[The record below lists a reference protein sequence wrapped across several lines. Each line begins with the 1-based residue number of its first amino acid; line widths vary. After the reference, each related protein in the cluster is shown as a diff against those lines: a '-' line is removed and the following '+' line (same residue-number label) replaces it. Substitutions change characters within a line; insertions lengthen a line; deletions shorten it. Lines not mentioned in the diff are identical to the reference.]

1 MERKVARFINKGMSK
16 DLAIS
21 KINNEFAFDN
31 QNIRITPDKE
41 STLLSVSNEKGT
53 YKVPNITINGTV
65 IGYCL
70 CNDKILLFST
80 FRKLEGDVPEF
91 PDDGKEY
98 SADYLT
104 LVYNKAEESDYRLV
118 GEVLYEG
125 DLGLSMDRPVETL
138 FNYETETVQKVY
150 WIDGVHQVR
159 YVNIVAD
166 SAEKIKWGLKKD
178 PFSLLQELE
187 LNETIAVRRTNIE
200 GQFPSGTIQY
210 FITYSNYFGR
220 ETPVIWQSDVINL
233 TTDDRGLSPEEYQ
246 STSFIITV
254 VNFDE
259 FFDRINLYSIIRT
272 TLDGTPQGR
281 VIRRDLKTESLLRPI
296 MTILDTGMVYEFIDA
311 SEILYKGGDLVYPS
325 TMTSKDNT
333 LFLGNNVIESY
344 TLDDSLIESI
354 KTDVKLLSDSRKI
367 TADYSSNPNYKY
379 IYQDYATDSLNRI
392 FKAGNTYNIGIQ
404 FQNKYGQWSN
414 VVEVGTWQ
422 TSNYPAINNYGDEYT
437 VYTPSLH
444 VTDSL
449 ATALLNAGYRKMRAV
464 RLQNSSKKI
473 IAQGL
478 VCPTVFKVGSRD
490 DNTAYCQASWF
501 ARPFSSKELWNE
513 NVSDI
518 FEVGQ
523 FAEFRHNAVIPE
535 YGEPFLSENKRYS
548 EFNNVL
554 KAEIQCNY
562 GSEYTIGPYIK
573 NGTTTE
579 RQEFVTEHKNSF
591 FVDTNIIG
599 FYSPDID
606 ENISLGENIKFR
618 IVGYTEIVSNVGA
631 KFLNITNPAGV
642 SSGVNMYKVQSGF
655 STGTGDHGG
664 NSLISGPFYYSFP
677 YNHDDNANDLVDT
690 KKLGYII
697 FPWHKTGT
705 VNIDSTASTDILQS
719 NITSNLHYGGPTIY
733 KNNMWTPPNGIDGPT
748 LFKETE
754 DISVILQDSDNNT
767 NLYYKGNINEILYPR
782 TIEFNN
788 TVTLPAYPILAGNV
802 YGGSTDINTISP
814 VQCHVKSNDVQ
825 GNTWDDSIWNNSLDY
840 GTTGVS
846 MKYKS
851 TPHAVLRFKDSTTG
865 STVILP
871 GISEV
876 PLFQGPNGNR
886 EFWNTE
892 KEEFTK
898 ASITLKYMGPLSFAL
913 LGFLHMTYMEDYNHG
928 VPDFSIV
935 GIKKEDYPSGLNPSI
950 GDCIV
955 ITDVVRAGPI
965 GQELSGKSSEPFN
978 AAELNSTTIFTGR
991 DSYYLFTETV
1001 LRLVA
1006 ENVEP
1011 RDSSYGNFDV
1021 WKAMSI
1027 EELQGINPD
1036 MVFGYQNKTY
1046 KFYSKEDFYV
1056 MVQNIDLLDEWEAS
1070 RISKYNWVTQSSIA
1084 PTEFHMSTLSG
1095 NVDSYMFIGEL
1106 YRETETTV
1114 DTNQNWIPCSK
1125 AFNIGEKVTNTY
1137 GDTWLQRYD
1146 VLRTYAYDSESENSI
1161 IDIVSTV
1168 LESYM
1173 NTNGRYDRNKGSQN
1187 NTFMSPLNFNL
1198 FNTVYNQSD
1207 NFVTGTI
1214 LNSRL
1219 FNTEKFK
1226 TSIIWSLPKSPGAEI
1241 DNWTH
1246 LYSSSVLYLDG
1257 DKGELRSLN
1266 RLGNSI
1272 ISFQD
1277 KGIAEIMFNSYAQLQ
1292 ATQGL
1297 PIELANSGK
1306 VDGKRYLYNNAGCIN
1321 KWSIVER
1328 DNSLYF
1334 IDDISGSINVMNP
1347 QLISLSD
1354 TKGFKTWINNNSTLD
1369 VWTPYKYANVRGF
1382 YDKSLNDIYW
1392 SSKDYCLVYS
1402 ELLQQFMSFMP
1413 YRSTS
1418 MIENFNGHLVTERN
1432 GSLWYM
1438 QEGEYNNFYGNY
1450 EDYSMQYRITP
1461 DPYGDKIFTNIE
1473 YRSDM
1478 FDGDTE
1484 VPFDTFDTLTA
1495 ETEYQHGQ
1503 IKIVSNTLHPSSAK
1517 KKFRIWRVNIP
1528 RDAKNGDSNPYGLN
1542 RIRNPWINLTLTK
1555 KVLSGDEGRRN
1566 IFHDL
1571 TVYYYE

>member
-53 YKVPNITINGTV
+53 YKVPDITINGTV

-80 FRKLEGDVPEF
+80 FRKLEGDAPEF

-104 LVYNKAEESDYRLV
+104 LVYNKAEKSGYRLV

-187 LNETIAVRRTNIE
+187 LNETIAVRRANIE

-254 VNFDE
+254 ANFDE

-281 VIRRDLKTESLLRPI
+281 VIRRDLKTEFSLMPI
-296 MTILDTGMVYEFIDA
+296 MTILDTGMVYESIDA
-311 SEILYKGGDLVYPS
+311 SEILYKGGDLIYPS

-354 KTDVKLLSDSRKI
+354 KTNVKLLSDSRKI
-367 TADYSSNPNYKY
+367 TADYSSSPNYKY

-422 TSNYPAINNYGDEYT
+422 TSNYPTINNYGDEYT
-437 VYTPSLH
+437 VYTPSLY

-464 RLQNSSKKI
+464 RLQNSSREI

-501 ARPFSSKELWNE
+501 ARPFSSKELWDE
-513 NVSDI
+513 NISDI

-535 YGEPFLSENKRYS
+535 YGEPFLLGNKRYS

-606 ENISLGENIKFR
+606 ENISLGENVKFR

-642 SSGVNMYKVQSGF
+642 SSGMNMYQVQSGF
-655 STGTGDHGG
+655 SSRDGDHGG

-677 YNHDDNANDLVDT
+677 YKHDGNDNELVDT

-733 KNNMWTPPNGIDGPT
+733 RKNMWTPPQGIDGPV

-754 DISVILQDSDNNT
+754 DIAVILQNSDDST
-767 NLYYKGNINEILYPR
+767 NLYYKGNINEVLYPR
-782 TIEFNN
+782 TIEFNDI
-788 TVTLPAYPILAGNV
+788 VTLPAYPILAANI
-802 YGGSTDINTISP
+802 YGGSPNINTISP

-825 GNTWDDSIWNNSLDY
+825 GATWNDSIWNNSLDF

-851 TPHAVLRFKDSTTG
+851 TPHAILRFKDTATG

-871 GISEV
+871 GLNTI
-876 PLFQGPNGNR
+876 PLFQGPYGNR

-892 KEEFTK
+892 KEDFTET
-898 ASITLKYMGPLSFAL
+898 SINLKFMGILDILLTGWVQIAYMQEYKLS
-913 LGFLHMTYMEDYNHG
+913 D
-928 VPDFSIV
+928 PDFSIV
-935 GIKKEDYPSGLNPSI
+935 GIEKKEYPSNFNPAIGDYIVLTSVGDDSYSI
-950 GDCIV
+950 G
-955 ITDVVRAGPI
+955 AMGW
-965 GQELSGKSSEPFN
+965 KSTEPFLYGDIGSASPLQPN
-978 AAELNSTTIFTGR
+978 EVLKQFNQ
-991 DSYYLFTETV
+991 TV

-1006 ENVEP
+1006 EDLETRSGIV
-1011 RDSSYGNFDV
+1011 DV
-1021 WKAMSI
+1021 WKAVTI
-1027 EELQGINPD
+1027 DELQGVNPD
-1036 MVFGYQNKTY
+1036 MVFAYENTTY
-1046 KFYSKEDFYV
+1046 KFYSTEDFYLYIN
-1056 MVQNIDLLDEWEAS
+1056 NIDSMDNYPAAKM
-1070 RISKYNWVTQSSIA
+1070 SKFNWVSSSVIA
-1084 PTEFHMSTLSG
+1084 PTTFYTYLLSETS
-1095 NVDSYMFIGEL
+1095 DSYMFIGEL
-1106 YRETETTV
+1106 YRDTEATV

-1146 VLRTYAYDSESENSI
+1146 ILRTYAYDSESENSV

-1168 LESYM
+1168 LESYV
-1173 NTNGRYDRNKGSQN
+1173 NTNGRYDRNRGSQN

-1198 FNTVYNQSD
+1198 FNSVYNQSD
-1207 NFVTGTI
+1207 NFITGTI

-1226 TSIIWSLPKSPGAEI
+1226 TSIIWSLPKNPGAEI

-1418 MIENFNGHLVTERN
+1418 MIENFNGHLITERN

-1478 FDGDTE
+1478 FEGDTE

-1503 IKIVSNTLHPSSAK
+1503 IRIVSNTLQPSSAK

-1528 RDAKNGDSNPYGLN
+1528 RDAKNKDSNPYGLN
-1542 RIRNPWINLTLTK
+1542 RIRNPWVNLTLTK

>member
-1 MERKVARFINKGMSK
+1 MERKVAAFINKGMSR

-21 KINNEFAFDN
+21 KASNEFAFDN

-53 YKVPNITINGTV
+53 YKVPGIRINGTV
-65 IGYCL
+65 IGYCV
-70 CNDKILLFST
+70 CNERLLVFST
-80 FRKLEGDVPEF
+80 FRKHQDSNPEY
-91 PDDGKEY
+91 PDDGNTY
-98 SADYLT
+98 SPDYLT
-104 LVYNKAEESDYRLV
+104 LIYNKTEKSGVRLV
-118 GEVLYEG
+118 GEILYEG
-125 DLGLSMDRPVETL
+125 DLRLSMDCPVETL

-159 YVNIVAD
+159 YINIVAD
-166 SAEKIKWGLKKD
+166 SAEKIKWRLKKD

-187 LNETIAVRRTNIE
+187 LNEAIAVRRANIE

-210 FITYSNYFGR
+210 FITYSNYFGS

-246 STSFIITV
+246 STSFIITIA
-254 VNFDE
+254 NFDE

-272 TLDGTPQGR
+272 ALDGTPQGR
-281 VIRRDLKTESLLRPI
+281 VIRKDLKTEFSL
-296 MTILDTGMVYEFIDA
+296 MTILDTGMVYESIDA
-311 SEILYKGGDLVYPS
+311 SEILYKGGDLIYPS

-344 TLDDSLIESI
+344 TLDDNLIESI
-354 KTDVKLLSDSRKI
+354 KANVKLLSDSRGI
-367 TADYSSNPNYKY
+367 TADYSSSPNYKY
-379 IYQDYATDSLNRI
+379 IYQDYVTDSLNRI
-392 FKAGNTYNIGIQ
+392 FKAGNTYNIGVQ

-414 VVEVGTWQ
+414 VVEIGAWR
-422 TSNYPAINNYGDEYT
+422 TSNYPTINNYGNEYT
-437 VYTPSLH
+437 VYTPSLY

-449 ATALLNAGYRKMRAV
+449 ATALLDAGYKKMRAV
-464 RLQNSSKKI
+464 RLQNASKEI

-490 DNTAYCQASWF
+490 DNTTYCQASWF

-513 NVSDI
+513 DVSTT

-535 YGEPFLSENKRYS
+535 YGEPFLLENKRNPK
-548 EFNNVL
+548 FNNVL

-562 GSEYTIGPYIK
+562 GSESTIGPYIR

-579 RQEFVTEHKNSF
+579 RQEFVAEHKNSF
-591 FVDTNIIG
+591 FVDTNIVG

-618 IVGYTEIVSNVGA
+618 VVGYTEIVSNVGA
-631 KFLNITNPAGV
+631 KFLDITNPAGV
-642 SSGVNMYKVQSGF
+642 LSGVNMYQVKSGF
-655 STGTGDHGG
+655 STGIGDHGG

-677 YNHDDNANDLVDT
+677 YKHDGNDNNLVDT

-705 VNIDSTASTDILQS
+705 VNIDSTTTTDILKS

-733 KNNMWTPPNGIDGPT
+733 KNNMWAPPSGIDGPT

-754 DISVILQDSDNNT
+754 DMAVILQDSDNHT
-767 NLYYKGNINEILYPR
+767 NLYYKGNINEVLYPR
-782 TIEFNN
+782 TIEFNSK
-788 TVTLPAYPILAGNV
+788 VTLPAYPILAGNV
-802 YGGSTDINTISP
+802 YGGNTDINTISP
-814 VQCHVKSNDVQ
+814 VQCHVKSGNVQ
-825 GNTWDDSIWNNSLDY
+825 GDTWNDSIWDNSLDY

-851 TPHAVLRFKDSTTG
+851 APHAILRFKDTAAG
-865 STVILP
+865 DTVILP
-871 GISEV
+871 GLSTV
-876 PLFQGPNGNR
+876 PLYQSPYGNR
-886 EFWNTE
+886 EFWNSE
-892 KEEFTK
+892 REEFTK
-898 ASITLKYMGPLSFAL
+898 ASINLKFMGVLDILLTGWVQMAYMQEYKLS
-913 LGFLHMTYMEDYNHG
+913 D
-928 VPDFSIV
+928 PDFSIV
-935 GIKKEDYPSGLNPSI
+935 GIRKEDYPSNFNPTIGDYIVLTSI
-950 GDCIV
+950 GDE
-955 ITDVVRAGPI
+955 TYSGGAAG
-965 GQELSGKSSEPFN
+965 GKSSEPFRYSQI
-978 AAELNSTTIFTGR
+978 NSVTFLAVEEVPR
-991 DSYYLFTETV
+991 QFNETV

-1006 ENVEP
+1006 EDLETRSGVV
-1011 RDSSYGNFDV
+1011 DI
-1021 WKAMSI
+1021 WKAVTL
-1027 EELQGINPD
+1027 EELQGVNPD
-1036 MVFGYQNKTY
+1036 MIFTYQSDTY
-1046 KFYSKEDFYV
+1046 KFYSIEDFYLYIN
-1056 MVQNIDLLDEWEAS
+1056 NIESLDSYPAA
-1070 RISKYNWVTQSSIA
+1070 RISKFNWVRSSSIA
-1084 PTEFHMSTLSG
+1084 PTEFYTNSLSG
-1095 NVDSYMFIGEL
+1095 TSDSYMFIGEL
-1106 YRETETTV
+1106 YRETDTTV

-1146 VLRTYAYDSESENSI
+1146 VLRTYAYDNESDNSV

-1168 LESYM
+1168 LESYI
-1173 NTNGRYDRNKGSQN
+1173 NTNGRYDRNRGSQN

-1207 NFVTGTI
+1207 NFITGTI

-1246 LYSSSVLYLDG
+1246 LYSSSILYLDG

-1277 KGIAEIMFNSYAQLQ
+1277 KGIAEIMYNSYAQIPT
-1292 ATQGL
+1292 AQGI
-1297 PIELANSGK
+1297 PVELANSGR
-1306 VDGKRYLYNNAGCIN
+1306 VEGKRYLYNNAGCIN
-1321 KWSIVER
+1321 KWSIIER
-1328 DNSLYF
+1328 DNSIYF
-1334 IDDISGSINVMNP
+1334 IDDIAGSINALTP
-1347 QLISLSD
+1347 QLVSLSD
-1354 TKGFKTWINNNSTLD
+1354 TKGFKTWINQTASQNIWNPLD
-1369 VWTPYKYANVRGF
+1369 YKNVRGF
-1382 YDKSLNDIYW
+1382 YDKSLNDVYW
-1392 SSKDYCLVYS
+1392 SSGDYCLVYS
-1402 ELLQQFMSFMP
+1402 ELLGQFMSFMP
-1413 YRSTS
+1413 YKSTP
-1418 MIENFNGHLVTERN
+1418 MIENFNGHLVSEK
-1432 GSLWYM
+1432 GGELWYL
-1438 QEGEYNNFYGNY
+1438 QEGDYNSFYGQQENY
-1450 EDYSMQYRITP
+1450 SIEYRVTP

-1484 VPFDTFDTLTA
+1484 VPFITYDRLDVFN
-1495 ETEYQHGQ
+1495 EYQRG
-1503 IKIVSNTLHPSSAK
+1503 SSKLETRPRATIANLK
-1517 KKFRIWRVNIP
+1517 KRLRIWRADIP
-1528 RDAKNGDSNPYGLN
+1528 RDTKDKTTNPYGLN
-1542 RIRNPWINLTLTK
+1542 RMRNPWISLRLTK
-1555 KVLSGDEGRRN
+1555 DNSNGNHLRN

-1571 TVYYYE
+1571 VVYYYE

>member
-1 MERKVARFINKGMSK
+1 MERKVAAFINKGMSR

-21 KINNEFAFDN
+21 KASNEFAFDN

-53 YKVPNITINGTV
+53 YKVPGIRINGTV
-65 IGYCL
+65 IGYCV
-70 CNDKILLFST
+70 CNERLLVFST
-80 FRKLEGDVPEF
+80 FRKHQNSNPEY
-91 PDDGKEY
+91 PDDGNTY
-98 SADYLT
+98 SPDYLT
-104 LVYNKAEESDYRLV
+104 LIYNKTEKSGVRLV
-118 GEVLYEG
+118 GEILYEG
-125 DLGLSMDRPVETL
+125 DLGLSMDCPVETL
-138 FNYETETVQKVY
+138 FNYETETMQKVY

-166 SAEKIKWGLKKD
+166 NAEKIKWRLKKD

-187 LNETIAVRRTNIE
+187 LNEAIAVRRVNIE

-254 VNFDE
+254 ANFDE

-281 VIRRDLKTESLLRPI
+281 VIRKDLKTEFSLMPI
-296 MTILDTGMVYEFIDA
+296 MTILDTGMVYESIDA
-311 SEILYKGGDLVYPS
+311 SEILYKGGDLIYPS

-344 TLDDSLIESI
+344 TLDDNLIESI
-354 KTDVKLLSDSRKI
+354 KANVKLLSDSRGI
-367 TADYSSNPNYKY
+367 TADYSSSPNYKY
-379 IYQDYATDSLNRI
+379 IYQDYVTDSLNRI
-392 FKAGNTYNIGIQ
+392 FKAGNTYNIGVQ

-414 VVEVGTWQ
+414 VVEIGTWR
-422 TSNYPAINNYGDEYT
+422 TSNYPTINNYGNEYT
-437 VYTPSLH
+437 VYTPSLY

-449 ATALLNAGYRKMRAV
+449 AAALLDAGYKKMRAV
-464 RLQNSSKKI
+464 RLQNASKEI

-513 NVSDI
+513 DVSTT

-535 YGEPFLSENKRYS
+535 YGEPFLLENKRNPK
-548 EFNNVL
+548 FNNVL

-562 GSEYTIGPYIK
+562 GSDSTIGPYIR

-579 RQEFVTEHKNSF
+579 RQEFVAEHKNSF
-591 FVDTNIIG
+591 FVDTNIVG
-599 FYSPDID
+599 FYSPDIN

-618 IVGYTEIVSNVGA
+618 VVGYTEIVSNVGA
-631 KFLNITNPAGV
+631 KFLDITNPAGV
-642 SSGVNMYKVQSGF
+642 SSGVNMYQVKSGF
-655 STGTGDHGG
+655 STGIGDHGG

-677 YNHDDNANDLVDT
+677 YKHDGNDNDLVDT

-705 VNIDSTASTDILQS
+705 VNIDSTATTDILKN

-733 KNNMWTPPNGIDGPT
+733 KNNMWAPPRGIDGPA

-754 DISVILQDSDNNT
+754 DIAVILQDSDNRT
-767 NLYYKGNINEILYPR
+767 NLYYKGNINEVLYPR
-782 TIEFNN
+782 TIEFNSRI
-788 TVTLPAYPILAGNV
+788 TLPAYPILAGNV
-802 YGGSTDINTISP
+802 YGGNTDINTISP
-814 VQCHVKSNDVQ
+814 VQCHVKSGDVQ
-825 GNTWDDSIWNNSLDY
+825 GDTWNDSIWDNSLDY

-851 TPHAVLRFKDSTTG
+851 TPHAILRFKDTAAG
-865 STVILP
+865 DTVILP
-871 GISEV
+871 GLSTV
-876 PLFQGPNGNR
+876 PLYQSPYGNR
-886 EFWNTE
+886 EFWNSE
-892 KEEFTK
+892 REEFTK
-898 ASITLKYMGPLSFAL
+898 AAINLKFMGVLDILLTGWVQMAYMQEYKLS
-913 LGFLHMTYMEDYNHG
+913 D
-928 VPDFSIV
+928 PDFSIV
-935 GIKKEDYPSGLNPSI
+935 GIRKEDYPSNFNPTIGDYIVLTSI
-950 GDCIV
+950 GDK
-955 ITDVVRAGPI
+955 TYSGGAAG
-965 GQELSGKSSEPFN
+965 GKSSEPFRYSQI
-978 AAELNSTTIFTGR
+978 NSVTFLAVEEVPR
-991 DSYYLFTETV
+991 QFNETV

-1006 ENVEP
+1006 EDLETRSGIV
-1011 RDSSYGNFDV
+1011 DI
-1021 WKAMSI
+1021 WKAVTL
-1027 EELQGINPD
+1027 EELQGVNPD
-1036 MVFGYQNKTY
+1036 MIFAYQDATY
-1046 KFYSKEDFYV
+1046 KFYSTEDFYLYIN
-1056 MVQNIDLLDEWEAS
+1056 NIESLDSYPAAG
-1070 RISKYNWVTQSSIA
+1070 ISKFNWVRTSSIA
-1084 PTEFHMSTLSG
+1084 PTEFYTNSLSG
-1095 NVDSYMFIGEL
+1095 TSDSYMFIGEL
-1106 YRETETTV
+1106 YRETDTTV

-1146 VLRTYAYDSESENSI
+1146 VLRTYAYDNESDNSV

-1168 LESYM
+1168 LESYI
-1173 NTNGRYDRNKGSQN
+1173 NTNGRYDRNRGSQN

-1207 NFVTGTI
+1207 NFITGTI

-1246 LYSSSVLYLDG
+1246 LYSSSILYLDG

-1277 KGIAEIMFNSYAQLQ
+1277 KGIAEIMYNSYAQLQ

-1306 VDGKRYLYNNAGCIN
+1306 VDGKRYLYNNAGCVN

-1334 IDDISGSINVMNP
+1334 IDDISGSINVMSP

-1354 TKGFKTWINNNSTLD
+1354 TKGFKTWININSTLD
-1369 VWTPYKYANVRGF
+1369 VWSPYKYANARGF

-1418 MIENFNGHLVTERN
+1418 MIDNFNGHLITERN

-1438 QEGEYNNFYGNY
+1438 QEGDYNSFYGQQENY
-1450 EDYSMQYRITP
+1450 SIEYRVTP

-1484 VPFDTFDTLTA
+1484 VPFITYDRLDVFN
-1495 ETEYQHGQ
+1495 EYQSG
-1503 IKIVSNTLHPSSAK
+1503 SSKLETRPRATIANLK
-1517 KKFRIWRVNIP
+1517 KRLRIWRADIP
-1528 RDAKNGDSNPYGLN
+1528 RDTKDKLTNPYGLN
-1542 RIRNPWINLTLTK
+1542 RMRNPWISLRLTK
-1555 KVLSGDEGRRN
+1555 DNSNGNHLRN

-1571 TVYYYE
+1571 VVYYYE